1 MPETAPKILPAV
13 SAEKEAMPSSRREVR
28 AAGHAPARTLD
39 FVEAMRRVE
48 AEVYN
53 VV

>member
-1 MPETAPKILPAV
+1 MPETARKILPAV
-13 SAEKEAMPSSRREVR
+13 PAENEAMPTSRREVR
-28 AAGHAPARTLD
+28 AVGHVPARTLD